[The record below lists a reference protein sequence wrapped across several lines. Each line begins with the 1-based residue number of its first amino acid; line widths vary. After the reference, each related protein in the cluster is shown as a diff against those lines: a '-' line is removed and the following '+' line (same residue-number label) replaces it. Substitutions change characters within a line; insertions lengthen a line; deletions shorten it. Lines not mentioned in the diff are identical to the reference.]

1 MKSIKEI
8 GDIRG
13 KRALVRV
20 DWNIPPAEQGNVSTE
35 LRIKK
40 SLSTIEYLRNEGA
53 RVVLISHADK
63 EEDTLKPVYEG
74 LKDILKLKFAPD
86 VLGPKTDE
94 LVRKL
99 DDGEVLLIENLRKNP
114 GEKQNE
120 ERFAAELAKYGH
132 VFVNEAFAA
141 SHREHAS
148 IVGVTKFLPSYAGIC
163 FIEEVEVLSR
173 AFYPKRPFLF
183 ILGGAK
189 FDTKLPLIDKFLHIA
204 DNIFVGGALAH
215 NFFIEQGLEI
225 GTSLYQEGDFNLK
238 EKLDTG
244 KIHLPEDVL
253 IKNAD
258 KAHIVMPNEV
268 TKGDKIVDAGPNT
281 LLRLKEMIGK
291 SASILWNGPL
301 GYYEDGFKKS
311 TIELASA
318 MAECE
323 AETILGGAD
332 TWAAIEELGLLD
344 KFSFVSTGGG
354 AMLEFLAKGTLPG
367 IEALKQNSS

>member
-8 GDIRG
+8 GDVRG
-13 KRALVRV
+13 KRVLVRV
-20 DWNIPPAEQGNVSTE
+20 DWNIPPAEQANVSTE

-40 SLSTIEYLRNEGA
+40 SLSTIEHLRSAGA
-53 RVVLISHADK
+53 KVVLISHADR
-63 EEDTLKPVYEG
+63 EEDTLKPIYEG
-74 LKDILKLKFAPD
+74 LKDALKLKFAPD

-114 GEKQNE
+114 GEKENN

-132 VFVNEAFAA
+132 VFINEAFAA

-148 IVGVTKFLPSYAGIC
+148 IVGVTKFLPSYAGLG
-163 FIEEVEVLSR
+163 FIEEIEVLSR

-204 DNIFVGGALAH
+204 DNVFVGGALAH

-238 EKLDTG
+238 DKLDTG
-244 KIHLPEDVL
+244 KIYLPEDVL

-268 TKGDKIVDAGPNT
+268 AKGDKIVDAGPNT

-367 IEALKQNSS
+367 IEALNQSS